1 MDYKIES
8 GIKETDLPEWLQ
20 SAAKKWGIFD
30 DKRVNYKDA
39 DIAPIV
45 MCTMVCRDELLLV
58 KRGYGLADA
67 NGYWSTVNG
76 FIDEIKPV
84 YEQVIHEV
92 KEELS
97 VDINKTMIK
106 VRESYTL
113 KNPREK
119 RSYIV
124 FPCLVSLNTK
134 PSIILDSENTEY
146 AWTKRAKLNEYYT
159 LNDLPYAIDSALG
172 IRP

>member
-1 MDYKIES
+1 M
-8 GIKETDLPEWLQ
+8 
-20 SAAKKWGIFD
+20 
-30 DKRVNYKDA
+30 NYKKA

-45 MCTMVCRDELLLV
+45 MCTIVCKEELLLV

-76 FIDEIKPV
+76 FIKMKLSPSIR
-84 YEQVIHEV
+84 QVIQEV

-97 VDINKTMIK
+97 VEIDSTMIK
-106 VRESYTL
+106 VRGSYTL
-113 KNPREK
+113 KNPHEK

-124 FPCLVSLNTK
+124 FPCLVALKSK
-134 PSIILDSENTEY
+134 PNIILDAENTEY
-146 AWTKRAKLNEYYT
+146 TWIVRSELDKYHI
-159 LNDLPYAIDSALG
+159 LNDLPYAIDAALG

>member
-1 MDYKIES
+1 
-8 GIKETDLPEWLQ
+8 
-20 SAAKKWGIFD
+20 
-30 DKRVNYKDA
+30 
-39 DIAPIV
+39 
-45 MCTMVCRDELLLV
+45 VCGDEILLV

-76 FIDEIKPV
+76 FIDEVKPV
-84 YEQVIHEV
+84 YKQVIQEV

-97 VDINKTMIK
+97 IDIDQAMIE
-106 VRESYTL
+106 VRNSYAL
-113 KNPREK
+113 MNPHEK

-124 FPCLVSLNTK
+124 FPCLVSLKLK
-134 PSIILDSENTEY
+134 PNIILDTENTEF
-146 AWTKRAKLNEYYT
+146 AWIKRTELKRYHI